1 MAAGAAPFKL
11 EPESPA
17 RRRPPANAPGPL
29 ATWQP
34 GPIAPAPHPAPVGSL
49 LDLVAAVRSRRFLTF
64 KQRACSNYHD
74 IFKFLVCKK
83 KFHVR
88 SCSACSA
95 CSQLVQGMFTRPEHA
110 KHAIDCKIGKYFS
123 DHVSFRH
130 FMLRHVQRVQHVSA
144 CSHLVLIVFDL
155 CSQKIKA

>member
-1 MAAGAAPFKL
+1 MNILKHAEHAEHGKTCL
-11 EPESPA
+11 
-17 RRRPPANAPGPL
+17 NMLLPL
-29 ATWQP
+29 DPTFQK
-34 GPIAPAPHPAPVGSL
+34 VGSRGGSMFFPCFATFRACL
-49 LDLVAAVRSRRFLTF
+49 AMFRVFYRF
-64 KQRACSNYHD
+64 KHRACSN
-74 IFKFLVCKK
+74 IFFSCSKNDFM
-83 KFHVR
+83 FAHVR

-110 KHAIDCKIGKYFS
+110 KHAIDCKNGKYFS

-144 CSHLVLIVFDL
+144 CSHLVLIMFDL